1 MIKPKMLGHLV
12 IRVRDAQRSEDFYTK
27 VLGLEVRGRA
37 RGGKMRFFTSN
48 PEIDHEIA
56 VAEIGED
63 AVGPFPDQV
72 GLYHMAW
79 ELADMDEL
87 KDAYQ
92 VVLDNN
98 VDIAGFGDH
107 GVTKGLYIRDPDGIE
122 TASKSSCSSWLP
134 NSKAH
139 PSKRYSPGGRF
150 RGRRRINGTP
160 GDQTSASLS
169 RIGFVPLCVCTLDPL
184 GGIDAPRKQSG
195 PDQRRR
201 PGNGGR

>member
-1 MIKPKMLGHLV
+1 MIRPKMLGHLV
-12 IRVRDAQRSEDFYTK
+12 IRVRDAQRSEDFYVN
-27 VLGLEVRGRA
+27 VLGLDVRGRT

-48 PEIDHEIA
+48 PDIDHEIA

-63 AVGPFPDQV
+63 AVGPFENQV

-92 VVLDNN
+92 VVLANN

-122 TASKSSCSSWLP
+122 IELFALAPEFEKTPLEEIP
-134 NSKAH
+134 T
-139 PSKRYSPGGRF
+139 GG
-150 RGRRRINGTP
+150 
-160 GDQTSASLS
+160 S
-169 RIGFVPLCVCTLDPL
+169 RL
-184 GGIDAPRKQSG
+184 GAAAG
-195 PDQRRR
+195 
-201 PGNGGR
+201 

>member
-12 IRVRDAQRSEDFYTK
+12 IRVRDAQRSEDFYVN
-27 VLGLEVRGRA
+27 VLGLEVRNRT

-56 VAEIGED
+56 IAEIGED

-92 VVLDNN
+92 VVVDHN
-98 VDIAGFGDH
+98 VEIAGFGDH

-122 TASKSSCSSWLP
+122 IELFVLAPEFESTPLQEILT
-134 NSKAH
+134 
-139 PSKRYSPGGRF
+139 GGALQ
-150 RGRRRINGTP
+150 G
-160 GDQTSASLS
+160 TSA
-169 RIGFVPLCVCTLDPL
+169 G
-184 GGIDAPRKQSG
+184 
-195 PDQRRR
+195 
-201 PGNGGR
+201 

>member
-1 MIKPKMLGHLV
+1 MIKPKMLGHIV

-27 VLGLEVRGRA
+27 VLGLEVRNRT

-48 PEIDHEIA
+48 PDIDHEIA

-98 VDIAGFGDH
+98 VEIAGFGDH

-122 TASKSSCSSWLP
+122 IELFVDAPEFEK
-134 NSKAH
+134 
-139 PSKRYSPGGRF
+139 
-150 RGRRRINGTP
+150 TP
-160 GDQTSASLS
+160 LQETLTGASLQETTA
-169 RIGFVPLCVCTLDPL
+169 G
-184 GGIDAPRKQSG
+184 
-195 PDQRRR
+195 
-201 PGNGGR
+201 

>member
-1 MIKPKMLGHLV
+1 MIKPKMLGHIV

-27 VLGLEVRGRA
+27 VLGLEVRNRT

-48 PEIDHEIA
+48 PDIDHEIA

-63 AVGPFPDQV
+63 AEGPFPDQV

-98 VDIAGFGDH
+98 VEIAGFGDH

-122 TASKSSCSSWLP
+122 IEL
-134 NSKAH
+134 
-139 PSKRYSPGGRF
+139 
-150 RGRRRINGTP
+150 
-160 GDQTSASLS
+160 
-169 RIGFVPLCVCTLDPL
+169 FV
-184 GGIDAPRKQSG
+184 DAPEFEKTPLQETLT
-195 PDQRRR
+195 
-201 PGNGGR
+201 GGSLQETTAG

>member
-63 AVGPFPDQV
+63 DVGPFPDQV

-92 VVLDNN
+92 VVLDDN

-122 TASKSSCSSWLP
+122 IELFVLAPEFESTPLQEILTGGSLQGTTA
-134 NSKAH
+134 
-139 PSKRYSPGGRF
+139 
-150 RGRRRINGTP
+150 
-160 GDQTSASLS
+160 D
-169 RIGFVPLCVCTLDPL
+169 
-184 GGIDAPRKQSG
+184 
-195 PDQRRR
+195 
-201 PGNGGR
+201 